1 MLLKLSIVIFIVF
14 VLCGISSFFLTF
26 FPSWIFLNLI
36 GVVVGVFALGMG
48 LFHGMKQIINIV
60 KRISFKCCC
69 IIFGI
74 SLILLFAPK
83 TVSGIQDIDPYLSK
97 DYETITGKPNYIG
110 SMGRKWREQTIE
122 INQMELIN
130 TRDIAWENR
139 VKTLEIKYL
148 PRTKYVMSIRAVE

>member
-1 MLLKLSIVIFIVF
+1 MLLKMSIIIFIVF
-14 VLCGISSFFLTF
+14 ILVGVSSFFLTF

-36 GVVVGVFALGMG
+36 GAAMAVFTLGMG
-48 LFHGMKQIINIV
+48 LFHGMKQIKNIV

-74 SLILLFAPK
+74 GLILLFAPK
-83 TVSGIQDIDPYLSK
+83 IVSGIQDIGPYLSQ
-97 DYETITGKPNYIG
+97 DYETVTGKPNYIG
-110 SMGRKWREQTIE
+110 YMGKKWREQTIE

-139 VKTLEIKYL
+139 DKTLEIKYL

>member
-1 MLLKLSIVIFIVF
+1 LLKLSIIIFIVF
-14 VLCGISSFFLTF
+14 ILVGVSSFFLTF

-36 GVVVGVFALGMG
+36 GVVAGVFTLGMG
-48 LFHGMKQIINIV
+48 LFHGMKQTKNIV
-60 KRISFKCCC
+60 KRISLKCCC

-74 SLILLFAPK
+74 GSILLFAPK
-83 TVSGIQDIDPYLSK
+83 TVSGIQDIGPYLSQ

-130 TRDIAWENR
+130 TRDIAWDNR
-139 VKTLEIKYL
+139 DKTLEIKYL
-148 PRTKYVMSIRAVE
+148 PRTKYVMSIKAVE